1 MSGQEFAALLRDHHT
16 VLETAA
22 ADTGII
28 KSRFD
33 RNRVTRNEGVRVT
46 NGERRLFVDIVT
58 QSVARAV
65 EGIEGALVLA
75 ACPFTPSSTPRSS
88 RRSASR

>member
-28 KSRFD
+28 KSWFD
-33 RNRVTRNEGVRVT
+33 RNRITRGERVWIA

-58 QSVARAV
+58 QPVARAV
-65 EGIEGALVLA
+65 EEAHVDAFHQARLIKSLA
-75 ACPFTPSSTPRSS
+75 FD
-88 RRSASR
+88 